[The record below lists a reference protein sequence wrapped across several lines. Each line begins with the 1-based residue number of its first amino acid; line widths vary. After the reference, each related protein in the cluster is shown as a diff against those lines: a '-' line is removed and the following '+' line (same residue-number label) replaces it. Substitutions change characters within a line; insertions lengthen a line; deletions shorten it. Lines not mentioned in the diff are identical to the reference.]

1 MYTCVRTI
9 ELMFI
14 SLECPTDVY
23 HGVTVSLELGEKM
36 YIPLPQ
42 RGQCFVVTCKVGTM
56 NEILHYF
63 NNIM

>member
-1 MYTCVRTI
+1 
-9 ELMFI
+9 MFI